1 MKGRKVVQVSIK
13 PYVMKKIL
21 LSVVI
26 VLTFPAGYA
35 QPTDLGDPDWYI
47 DYIVLDGI
55 THESPINVMGGPIVP
70 NIVFEETIAYA
81 IVDPESDSFFSD
93 ITYDVNDPEF
103 TFINPAIT
111 LPGCKQYCD
120 FASKYF
126 QLLFGDGENV
136 LFAYEILITDSGE
149 LYLTITDE
157 VGNYAFYQDTPIF
170 GVNDLVQSKSIV
182 YPNPVSDVL
191 FISSEKI
198 TIEYLSVFSI
208 SGKLV
213 LEQRNIDNSIDV
225 SELPQGMYFLKLT
238 SEYGKA
244 VQKFIKE

>member
-1 MKGRKVVQVSIK
+1 
-13 PYVMKKIL
+13 
-21 LSVVI
+21 
-26 VLTFPAGYA
+26 
-35 QPTDLGDPDWYI
+35 
-47 DYIVLDGI
+47 
-55 THESPINVMGGPIVP
+55 
-70 NIVFEETIAYA
+70 
-81 IVDPESDSFFSD
+81 
-93 ITYDVNDPEF
+93 
-103 TFINPAIT
+103 
-111 LPGCKQYCD
+111 
-120 FASKYF
+120 
-126 QLLFGDGENV
+126 LFGDGENV

-225 SELPQGMYFLKLT
+225 SALPPGMYFLEVT
-238 SEYGKA
+238 SENDKA